1 MKPRQIRIFS
11 AGGLLAVGFF
21 RLALDAAGFF
31 LALLHLFRFFTVTFG
46 ERCFS
51 WLSDGV
57 LLVGVEWS
65 VVYTNAGLHGEGKMT
80 ECFLEPIKRSSVT
93 VKETDNGLRTLS
105 DHANYDKT
113 QRSGRLFKGWYGG
126 KDLSCRFG

>member
-57 LLVGVEWS
+57 LLVGVEW
-65 VVYTNAGLHGEGKMT
+65 
-80 ECFLEPIKRSSVT
+80 P
-93 VKETDNGLRTLS
+93 
-105 DHANYDKT
+105 
-113 QRSGRLFKGWYGG
+113 
-126 KDLSCRFG
+126 